1 MASRNVDKGREAEN
15 AVAAFLSLHGFPHVE
30 RRTKR
35 GGYVDLDGVL
45 VPADAG
51 DLTGIPGVVVQV
63 KWSPYKPLEHDL
75 RRTEEQRR
83 VGRADV
89 GLLVRKRKGVG
100 LARAGE
106 WDAYLP
112 EWALAYLL
120 TGTSYAEPANPTQHG
135 IPSPW
140 HTDLATA
147 AALIR
152 RAGYGARTPELE
164 TVR

>member
-1 MASRNVDKGREAEN
+1 MDKGREAES

-30 RRTKR
+30 RRAKR
-35 GGYVDLDGVL
+35 GGYVDVGGTL

-63 KWSPYKPLEHDL
+63 KWSPYKPLAEDM

-83 VGRADV
+83 AGRADI

-112 EWALAYLL
+112 EWAVAYLIGGL
-120 TGTSYAEPANPTQHG
+120 SYIHEAPPATVN
-135 IPSPW
+135 SPW

-152 RAGYGARTPELE
+152 RAGYGATLE
-164 TVR
+164 DAS